1 MESFAQLA
9 PRSKLGD
16 QRKIRKLGDDKR
28 RHPVSNVDDSD
39 VKLAAP
45 VSRSNAPP
53 VGKKTSKVPKRS
65 DPSAIKKCVDF
76 FSQHRVREEVNPIT
90 KVKVNVHYSP
100 EPFVDSRGELF
111 CECCREPLTT
121 HKSTVWNH
129 CACKKHKDNKQIFQQ
144 SGVKRQ
150 QILDSIVDYQ
160 KDTDVVGVKTLTDD
174 ERIFRHDVLFS
185 FLSSLDPLESINHHR
200 RLLEKHKTRI
210 TDATHLSDLIPLIN
224 KNELELLSEEFHGLK
239 VCVIFDGAAHK
250 GEAFAV
256 IFRAVK
262 DWTIIQRCVNV
273 SLVASSMK
281 GRNIMAELN
290 YVVQVA
296 LQKGFRDVLCFTHDR
311 AAPNINALTFL
322 VAIYD
327 FSFSMPCVS
336 HTTDHVGD
344 HLKHPNLNAL
354 FQPFNALFSH
364 SSKAL
369 GLLER
374 ICGMGYP
381 GVSTNRW
388 WSTYECYVYIFV
400 CSEGVNQFIR
410 EGILEDFT
418 GS

>member
-1 MESFAQLA
+1 MHLLLE
-9 PRSKLGD
+9 
-16 QRKIRKLGDDKR
+16 
-28 RHPVSNVDDSD
+28 
-39 VKLAAP
+39 
-45 VSRSNAPP
+45 
-53 VGKKTSKVPKRS
+53 KKTSKVPKRS
-65 DPSAIKKCVDF
+65 DPAAIRKCVEF

-90 KVKVNVHYSP
+90 KIKVKVHYSP

-210 TDATHLSDLIPLIN
+210 TDATHLSDLIPLLN

-273 SLVASSMK
+273 SLVTSSMK

-336 HTTDHVGD
+336 HTTDHVG
-344 HLKHPNLNAL
+344 
-354 FQPFNALFSH
+354 
-364 SSKAL
+364 
-369 GLLER
+369 
-374 ICGMGYP
+374 I
-381 GVSTNRW
+381 T
-388 WSTYECYVYIFV
+388 
-400 CSEGVNQFIR
+400 
-410 EGILEDFT
+410 
-418 GS
+418 